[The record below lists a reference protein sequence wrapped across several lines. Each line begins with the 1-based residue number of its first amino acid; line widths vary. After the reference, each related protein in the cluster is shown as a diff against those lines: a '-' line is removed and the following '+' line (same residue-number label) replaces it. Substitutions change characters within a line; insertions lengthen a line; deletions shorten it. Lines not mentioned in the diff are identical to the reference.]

1 MWFNGNINVNTQE
14 TSLKGGI
21 MKVKLKSGEKLSSN
35 QNYCGLDLDDWIA
48 LNQGKQVELDIVP
61 KLIKEQVEEVK
72 SASNKKGGK

>member
-1 MWFNGNINVNTQE
+1 
-14 TSLKGGI
+14 
-21 MKVKLKSGEKLSSN
+21 MKVKLKKDEKLSSN

>member
-1 MWFNGNINVNTQE
+1 
-14 TSLKGGI
+14 
-21 MKVKLKSGEKLSSN
+21 MKIKIKDGEKLSSN

>member
-35 QNYCGLDLDDWIA
+35 QNYCGLTLDNWTA
-48 LNQGKQVELDIVP
+48 LNQGKVVELDVVP
-61 KLIKEQVEEVK
+61 KLITDKVEEVK
-72 SASNKKGGK
+72 TASNKKGGK